1 MKGDAGWS
9 PAWVL
14 LFVLCMIVA
23 CAGRA
28 RTVTILASGQS
39 NAVGCAE
46 GSAPAATNDVVMWQ
60 DRSWIPAADPVSG
73 FDRSVGC
80 EGHIGPW
87 TTLGH
92 TLSARKG
99 PGTVVRLVGTGRG
112 STLLVE
118 WDEDRR
124 QGKELTMLA
133 TVSQPDLFVFYQGE
147 GDAAEGTPAR
157 DYANRLVALIGR
169 VKMRVH
175 RPLTVVIVGLASPS
189 ARRATRDD
197 RGLPDDPAGTTTSRR
212 PDRGEVRERRRATAR
227 VGVSPGGGRSER
239 AREAA
244 RGTTRSAAMRIFE
257 CGRVVPRTGIEP
269 VTPAFSVLCST
280 D

>member
-60 DRSWIPAADPVSG
+60 DRSWIPAANPVSG
-73 FDRSVGC
+73 FNRSVGC

-175 RPLTVVIVGLASPS
+175 RPLTVVIVGLASPPPDGPPETIAGYQTIRQAQRQAADRTGARFVS
-189 ARRATRDD
+189 AE
-197 RGLPDDPAGTTTSRR
+197 GLPLGSAYHLAEAGVKELGKRLAEQLDP
-212 PDRGEVRERRRATAR
+212 PQ
-227 VGVSPGGGRSER
+227 
-239 AREAA
+239 
-244 RGTTRSAAMRIFE
+244 
-257 CGRVVPRTGIEP
+257 
-269 VTPAFSVLCST
+269 
-280 D
+280 